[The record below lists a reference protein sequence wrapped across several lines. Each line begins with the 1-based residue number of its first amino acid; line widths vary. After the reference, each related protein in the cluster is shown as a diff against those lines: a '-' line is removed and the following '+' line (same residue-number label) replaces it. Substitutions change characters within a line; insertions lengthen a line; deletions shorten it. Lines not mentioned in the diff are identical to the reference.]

1 MSRAPLNLLTK
12 CTLQCTEQAAR
23 NVLAS
28 TTTVWPAFLLVG
40 MKVNGYNALQVVAAN
55 CAGFQTLLVHAI
67 VTALQAQSPYCYN
80 ASRRHY
86 NASPRVYQQLD
97 VTV

>member
-1 MSRAPLNLLTK
+1 
-12 CTLQCTEQAAR
+12 
-23 NVLAS
+23 
-28 TTTVWPAFLLVG
+28 

-67 VTALQAQSPYCYN
+67 VTALQAQSQCCCN
-80 ASRRHY
+80 ALRRHC

-97 VTV
+97 ATA